1 MLTSDNVNHITRI
14 TRMANMKLT
23 AVPQS
28 CAKGQG
34 VSKLHPAIMACS
46 MSTVWMRSIFSNN
59 TNEVA
64 ASQGLYLSEVT
75 SSTTMDGSVTA
86 WGGSCRVPC
95 PAEEGCEG
103 ALAAPKEA
111 PALLWRCPV

>member
-1 MLTSDNVNHITRI
+1 
-14 TRMANMKLT
+14 MANEAYGSTIKL
-23 AVPQS
+23 
-28 CAKGQG
+28 CKGAKGL
-34 VSKLHPAIMACS
+34 K
-46 MSTVWMRSIFSNN
+46 
-59 TNEVA
+59 VA
-64 ASQGLYLSEVT
+64 SSYLRMQHVPSVDALNVPPTSQDVAWRGLYLSEVT

-111 PALLWRCPV
+111 PTLLWRCPV